1 MLKEDLQKAV
11 EEVKE
16 RIERYR
22 TTYEGNEA
30 MVSHQLVDPVL
41 RALGWPT
48 DDPDYVEYEER
59 TEDGKPDWTLKWNE
73 QKLFVETKSLDKD
86 IRKSEIIR
94 QLEGYLTGEG
104 VEYGVITNGQ
114 RWLLFCVR
122 PGTRR
127 EENILWQV
135 DILEDPF
142 DRVYR
147 NLATIA
153 RENIDRIEDLIEKNK
168 KMEEI
173 WERLFNID
181 EPAPSVVEAL
191 AKVMRDNLPPEY
203 QFEEEEL
210 KEFVETRI
218 GGLKPSNEEP
228 EPPTPS
234 DETLPKTMSMPDRTV
249 IYIRHGYDVL
259 VETANWLIKKGKL
272 PKIPYGRGRKRFL
285 INTQPYHKDKS
296 SFVSPKKLSNGM
308 FIETNHSIQLAIK
321 LAQKLMEDAG
331 YGQNAIEF
339 TF

>member
-1 MLKEDLQKAV
+1 MLKEDLQRAV

-16 RIERYR
+16 RIEKHR
-22 TTYEGNEA
+22 TKYEGNEA

-86 IRKSEIIR
+86 IRKSDTIR

-153 RENIDRIEDLIEKNK
+153 RENIDRIENLIEKNK
-168 KMEEI
+168 KMEEV
-173 WERLFNID
+173 WEKLFNPK
-181 EPAPSVVEAL
+181 EPDPDLIRAVANL
-191 AKVMRDNLPPEY
+191 MRDKVREFQFQEGECEDFVISRIKGGFSGTIQEPPETNGND
-203 QFEEEEL
+203 L
-210 KEFVETRI
+210 KTTTAGDWVYRKDLGKGIFVYKDNDTIRI
-218 GGLKPSNEEP
+218 DVDKPCREVISQLKKQGFKCRTSDAENGFYWRLRRRAGL
-228 EPPTPS
+228 
-234 DETLPKTMSMPDRTV
+234 
-249 IYIRHGYDVL
+249 I
-259 VETANWLIKKGKL
+259 GKR
-272 PKIPYGRGRKRFL
+272 P
-285 INTQPYHKDKS
+285 H
-296 SFVSPKKLSNGM
+296 
-308 FIETNHSIQLAIK
+308 
-321 LAQKLMEDAG
+321 
-331 YGQNAIEF
+331 
-339 TF
+339 